1 MFCHGSGHK
10 FFFVFIL
17 LLYLLPAPSL
27 QAWVASQPSAR
38 ETMRFYNKMYDL
50 KEGIEVID
58 EEVSDKDFASLS
70 AEEKDKSLSGL

>member
-1 MFCHGSGHK
+1 
-10 FFFVFIL
+10 
-17 LLYLLPAPSL
+17 
-27 QAWVASQPSAR
+27 
-38 ETMRFYNKMYDL
+38 MRFYNKMYDL